1 MILITGASR
10 GIGKF
15 LFEKFEKFEKSSG
28 MYPDDE
34 KIFGTYFNEN
44 ELLSQNENYFKIDI
58 TKYAELEDLSEI
70 LKPKIKNLILIN
82 CAGNNYNSF
91 AHKSSPEEW
100 SKVIETNLTG
110 TYNSI
115 RAFLPIMREQG
126 YGRIINF
133 SSVVAETGIP
143 GTSAYA
149 ASKAGLW
156 GMARSIAV
164 ENATKGIT
172 INNLNLGYFD
182 IGMINEVSE
191 EYQKIV
197 KKKIPNGQFGDPEN
211 IFNAVKF
218 LIQSDYINGTSVDI
232 NGGIY

>member
-15 LFEKFEKFEKSSG
+15 LFKEFSNVGEEVIGTFFADNKELEK
-28 MYPDDE
+28 DE
-34 KIFGTYFNEN
+34 KYFRLDVTDYE
-44 ELLSQNENYFKIDI
+44 Q
-58 TKYAELEDLSEI
+58 AEKLINNLGERAN
-70 LKPKIKNLILIN
+70 KLILIN

-91 AHKSSPEEW
+91 AHKSSPDKW
-100 SKVIETNLTG
+100 NDVISTNLTG
-110 TYNSI
+110 TYNMI
-115 RAFLPIMREQG
+115 RAVLPVMREQG
-126 YGRIINF
+126 FGRIINF
-133 SSVVAETGIP
+133 SSIVAETGIP

-156 GMARSIAV
+156 GMTRSIAV
-164 ENATKGIT
+164 ENASKGIT

-182 IGMINEVSE
+182 IGMISEVSE
-191 EYQKIV
+191 EYQDIV
-197 KKKIPNGQFGDPEN
+197 KSKIPTRKFGDPKN

-218 LIQSDYINGTSVDI
+218 IIESDYINGTSVDI